1 MVTDITLTA
10 CPSNI
15 VTTVWN
21 FSFDNKDISSDVNPV
36 QCREC
41 QNYTAT
47 DVIFTARSECGTA
60 QLHSYALIF
69 PSSTWTS
76 LITHTSAW
84 RVQIMQ
90 LHFFTACFGHSRSL
104 PHLNTCT
111 QLLNFLWQQKPTCKC
126 DINHVWKSENYTTTL
141 ITLNIQHILVTFKH
155 LYMNPEF
162 TLIRRI
168 SL

>member
-1 MVTDITLTA
+1 MVTDITLTL

-15 VTTVWN
+15 VTTVRN

-41 QNYTAT
+41 QNYTAA
-47 DVIFTARSECGTA
+47 DVIFTACSECGKA
-60 QLHSYALIF
+60 QLHSKALLF
-69 PSSTWTS
+69 PLSTWTS

-104 PHLNTCT
+104 PHLNTCP
-111 QLLNFLWQQKPTCKC
+111 QILNFLWQQKTTCKWHKSC
-126 DINHVWKSENYTTTL
+126 LEEWKLHSNTY
-141 ITLNIQHILVTFKH
+141 NIKHTARPGHIWTPVH
-155 LYMNPEF
+155 L
-162 TLIRRI
+162 LW
-168 SL
+168 